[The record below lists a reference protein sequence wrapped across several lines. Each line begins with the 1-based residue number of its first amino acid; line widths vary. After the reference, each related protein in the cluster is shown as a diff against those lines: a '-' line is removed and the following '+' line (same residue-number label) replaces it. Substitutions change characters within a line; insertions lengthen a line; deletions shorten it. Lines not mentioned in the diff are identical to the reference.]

1 MVNPEPWINHRTLIA
16 GLEKEQRDDLLARSD
31 RLGLIRLACHWGS
44 IALIAVLILLRVPL
58 WPLLMVA
65 EGVLIVFLFTT
76 LHETIHKTAFRSA
89 WINDAVAAVCGFL
102 ILLPPHW
109 FRYFHFAHHRHTHDP
124 EKDPELAT
132 PKPRTVAQY
141 ALYLS
146 GLPYWS
152 AQMRTLFVNAAG
164 RDADEF
170 VPAGGRAKVRSEARM
185 FLSIY
190 ALLLAGS
197 LVLANPAL
205 LWIWIMPALLGQP
218 FLRAYLLAEH
228 TLCPHVA
235 NMLDNSRTTFT
246 NALIRFIAWNMPYH
260 AEHHAYPAVPFHKLP
275 EFHAVTRKFLSQ
287 TERGY
292 VRFHGKRVATFERPQ
307 GD

>member
-1 MVNPEPWINHRTLIA
+1 MAEIDHRALIA
-16 GLEKEQRDDLLARSD
+16 GLDKNVRDDLLERSD
-31 RLGLIRLACHWGS
+31 RLGLIRLAAHWGS
-44 IALIAVLILLRVPL
+44 IALIAALIALRVPL

-65 EGVLIVFLFTT
+65 EGILIVFLFTT

-89 WINDAVAAVCGFL
+89 SINDAVAAVCGFL

-132 PKPRTVAQY
+132 PKPSTFAQY

-152 AQMRTLFVNAAG
+152 AQARTLFINAAG
-164 RDADEF
+164 RNADEF
-170 VPAGGRAKVRSEARM
+170 VPTGGRARVRSEARL
-185 FLSIY
+185 FLSVY

-197 LVLANPAL
+197 LALANPAL
-205 LWIWIMPALLGQP
+205 LWIWIFPALLGQP

-275 EFHAVTRKFLSQ
+275 KFHAVTRQFLSQ

-292 VRFHGKRVATFERPQ
+292 ARFHGRLVATFERPQ